1 MCIISQAVGCTFYTQ
16 KQLILKTTLGS
27 GYHCCP
33 YFAAERIASWRVG
46 GRLTRWMRCQTG
58 TGIEGFVIPQAT
70 FLFAKVYWL
79 YSKRAYYGSLVHQG
93 CCWGC
98 HGYTGTRGKLWGDD
112 KKERDLLVLW
122 GTPMVI
128 VFLISQGSTATP
140 LPLSRCPVLEVPSPP
155 ICSESIFKITS
166 FWVTLVPS
174 CSLEPE

>member
-1 MCIISQAVGCTFYTQ
+1 MVALYIRAV
-16 KQLILKTTLGS
+16 
-27 GYHCCP
+27 
-33 YFAAERIASWRVG
+33 
-46 GRLTRWMRCQTG
+46 
-58 TGIEGFVIPQAT
+58 
-70 FLFAKVYWL
+70 AKVVM
-79 YSKRAYYGSLVHQG
+79 ATQG
-93 CCWGC
+93 QGESF
-98 HGYTGTRGKLWGDD
+98 GEMT

-166 FWVTLVPS
+166 FGVTLVPS